1 MQINLKE
8 VKMTENIKC
17 KTSLKIEN
25 NNIKFFKKNEKNE
38 KIRKTAELRL
48 INKK

>member
-25 NNIKFFKKNEKNE
+25 NNIEFFKK
-38 KIRKTAELRL
+38 I
-48 INKK
+48 KKSKK